1 MNVEHITIKALL
13 TLPNM
18 LTCFRFV
25 AAPPLLWFAWQGYG
39 NAFLCLLAFTF
50 LTDILDGFA
59 ARLLHQESE
68 LGALL
73 DSSGD
78 LVIYT
83 IMAISIWWLWPEIV
97 QREKTVI
104 ILAIISFAAPV
115 LVGLIKFH
123 AFTRYHTWLVK
134 VAVVTI
140 GLAFF
145 ILFIFDIAWPFQCA
159 TIICL
164 LAATEEIAI
173 TCYLSEMRSNVPSL
187 WHLIQQRNNA

>member
-1 MNVEHITIKALL
+1 MNIQNKTLKALL
-13 TLPNM
+13 TVPNL

-25 AAPPLLWFAWQGYG
+25 AAPPLLWFAWFGYG
-39 NAFLCLLAFTF
+39 NAFLWLLAFTF

-59 ARLLHQESE
+59 ARLLNQESE

-78 LVIYT
+78 LVIYA
-83 IMAISIWWLWPEIV
+83 IMAISIWWLWPDIV
-97 QREKTVI
+97 HRESTVI
-104 ILAIISFAAPV
+104 ILAITSFVAPV
-115 LVGLIKFH
+115 IVGVIKFH
-123 AFTRYHTWLVK
+123 SFTSYHTWLVK
-134 VAVVTI
+134 IAVVTI

-145 ILFIFDIAWPFQCA
+145 ILFIYDIAWPFQVA

-173 TCYLSEMRSNVPSL
+173 TLYLSKKQSNVRSL
-187 WHLIQQRNNA
+187 WHVIHQK

>member
-1 MNVEHITIKALL
+1 MKVHNKTLKALL

-18 LTCFRFV
+18 LTCFRFI
-25 AAPPLLWFAWQGYG
+25 AAPVLLWLAWFGYG
-39 NAFLCLLAFTF
+39 NEFLWLLAFTF
-50 LTDILDGFA
+50 LTDILDGLA
-59 ARLLHQESE
+59 ARLLNQESE

-97 QREKTVI
+97 HRELIVI
-104 ILAIISFAAPV
+104 VLATLSFITPP
-115 LVGLIKFH
+115 LIGLIKFH
-123 AFTRYHTWLVK
+123 AFTSYHTWLVK
-134 VAVVTI
+134 VAVICI

-145 ILFIFDIAWPFQCA
+145 VLFIFDIVWPFQLA
-159 TIICL
+159 TLICI

-173 TCYLSEMRSNVPSL
+173 TFYLSELQSNVRSF
-187 WHLIQQRNNA
+187 WHITHQEK